1 MVPPEALAPFA
12 VPAPPQDPAPLP
24 YLRPATAAARSNYDV
39 RLEVRLE
46 PSSSASGSS
55 GSGANAGTLVASSNL
70 RTCYWTVPQMIAH
83 HTAGGC
89 NLRPGDLLA
98 TGTLSS
104 EGPLGAGCLL
114 EAT

>member
-1 MVPPEALAPFA
+1 MHIETCRMARQHPTNTPCCLL
-12 VPAPPQDPAPLP
+12 PL
-24 YLRPATAAARSNYDV
+24 
-39 RLEVRLE
+39 
-46 PSSSASGSS
+46 
-55 GSGANAGTLVASSNL
+55 
-70 RTCYWTVPQMIAH
+70 PQMIAH

-98 TGTLSS
+98 TGTLSC

>member
-1 MVPPEALAPFA
+1 
-12 VPAPPQDPAPLP
+12 
-24 YLRPATAAARSNYDV
+24 
-39 RLEVRLE
+39 
-46 PSSSASGSS
+46 
-55 GSGANAGTLVASSNL
+55 
-70 RTCYWTVPQMIAH
+70 MIAH

-104 EGPLGAGCLL
+104 AGPRGAGCLL